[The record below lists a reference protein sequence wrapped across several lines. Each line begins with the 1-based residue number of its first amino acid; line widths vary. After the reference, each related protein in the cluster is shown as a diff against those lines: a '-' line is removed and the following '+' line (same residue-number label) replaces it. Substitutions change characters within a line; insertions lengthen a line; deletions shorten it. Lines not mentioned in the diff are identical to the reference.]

1 MSFEIRYHESVIEED
16 LPRLSKTTKIR
27 VKNAIEQKL
36 TTYPEIFGK
45 PLRKSLNGYR
55 KLRVGDYR
63 IIFKIENQFLKI
75 FLIQHRSVVYK
86 HAIKRTDIR

>member
-27 VKNAIEQKL
+27 VKNAMEQKL

-86 HAIKRTDIR
+86 HAIKRIDIR

>member
-86 HAIKRTDIR
+86 HAIKRIDIR